1 MRNNRKKTNAYL
13 KLAMITLISAAA
25 GAVFGFAMFWFV
37 GGGEAEP
44 AIRSAYS
51 RMQTASLPVMAA
63 ITVLAVAAGEIYIRK
78 LKDLNMRMLHADDEE
93 CDALDYEEEKAGAV
107 GMNISILVQG
117 SGLRV
122 SFLRIFLG
130 ISWNFGR
137 CHEAFPHYLYPVYH
151 LHGIRGILAGTLCE
165 SHPDRTSLYEK
176 RGSLLQEIPE
186 AVDRLLRRGGKG
198 DDLSEFIQ
206 NLYDTESDHPLSDR
220 DHDAVPSVFPD
231 RNTCRA
237 GGSRDM
243 ASGILYL
250 HQFLCFGKKEKNRK
264 IRVSGSFLYKQ
275 FMHNDH
281 EYKDRQHIER
291 KQ

>member
-107 GMNISILVQG
+107 GMNISILIQV
-117 SGLRV
+117 LAFV
-122 SFLRIFLG
+122 FLSFGYSSEYLG
-130 ISWNFGR
+130 ISDAVTRRFLITCILFIICTVYEGFWQVRYVKAIQIGHPYMKNADPSSRKFQKQWID
-137 CHEAFPHYLYPVYH
+137 CCDEA
-151 LHGIRGILAGTLCE
+151 
-165 SHPDRTSLYEK
+165 
-176 RGSLLQEIPE
+176 
-186 AVDRLLRRGGKG
+186 GKG

-237 GGSRDM
+237 GGSRNM

-281 EYKDRQHIER
+281 EYKDHQHIER

>member
-1 MRNNRKKTNAYL
+1 MRNNRKKTNVYL
-13 KLAMITLISAAA
+13 KFAMITLISAAA

-51 RMQTASLPVMAA
+51 WMQTASLPVMAA

-93 CDALDYEEEKAGAV
+93 CDALDYEEEKTGAV

-117 SGLRV
+117 LAFV
-122 SFLRIFLG
+122 FLSFGYSSEYLG
-130 ISWNFGR
+130 ISDAVTRRFLIT
-137 CHEAFPHYLYPVYH
+137 CILFIICTVYE
-151 LHGIRGILAGTLCE
+151 GFWQVRYVKAIQIG
-165 SHPDRTSLYEK
+165 HPYMKKS
-176 RGSLLQEIPE
+176 GSLLQEIPE

-206 NLYDTESDHPLSDR
+206 NVYDTEPDHPLSDR
-220 DHDAVPSVFPD
+220 DHDAVPSVFSD

-264 IRVSGSFLYKQ
+264 IRISGSFLYEQ
-275 FMHNDH
+275 FMHKDH
-281 EYKDRQHIER
+281 EYKDHQHIER